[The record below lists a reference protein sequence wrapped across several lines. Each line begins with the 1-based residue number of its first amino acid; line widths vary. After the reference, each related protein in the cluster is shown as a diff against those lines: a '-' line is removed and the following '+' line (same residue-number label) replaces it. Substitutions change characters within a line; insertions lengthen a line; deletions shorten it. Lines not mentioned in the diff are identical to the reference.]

1 MCIGVNHLALDTERI
16 QQEELLKKVKQ
27 LELELKDSVSYIFLI
42 NDISSTMHEKH
53 CNNTFGP
60 GT

>member
-42 NDISSTMHEKH
+42 NDIFSTMHEKH